1 MNPKVRKA
9 TRDVERA
16 ERKLAELTA
25 ELKQLRSEK
34 AKLEDQEIVRRV
46 RAASAKSG
54 DGIDEV
60 LERLESEK
68 ESGSVIQD
76 AEEYESEVE

>member
-54 DGIDEV
+54 GGIDEV
-60 LERLESEK
+60 LVRLESATET
-68 ESGSVIQD
+68 ESPIQG
-76 AEEYESEVE
+76 AEEHESEVE

>member
-46 RAASAKSG
+46 RTASAKSG
-54 DGIDEV
+54 DGIEEV
-60 LERLESEK
+60 LAHLESAK
-68 ESGSVIQD
+68 EAEIPIKD
-76 AEEYESEVE
+76 AEEDESEVE